1 VKLRWKFFCVL
12 LVFSLAPLGVVAL
25 IGHHENL
32 GTSAAIATDVSSAL
46 IHSTGS
52 VLKLWADTS
61 ARILDKTKVAVEFA
75 LADLARETE
84 VVLAEAAPAPMRVY
98 FAADFDAAATA
109 PPDLAPRAATGDAW
123 VSLEHPAALLAP
135 GAPAQAAEED
145 IDRLSLLADA
155 FLNLTEKLGRSLHW
169 VHVTTESGA
178 HISFP
183 GHGGYPDGFDPRER
197 SWYRNAADDAVH
209 WSPPYVDAITG
220 QLTMTASRAVRG
232 VDGARVGVAA
242 VDVLLNDA
250 LRVQELS
257 AWWTAAARSMIVRPV
272 YDPATRTTELRI
284 VAQKDSQSPPNV
296 WAESAAVERLA
307 ADDPNGAN
315 ELARLMAAGQ
325 AGLLELPF
333 GGTPSVWALAPSFG
347 GSWFVVIV
355 PRTVIERAPERTLDI
370 VRRHTREREWAM
382 AAAAA
387 GAVVLAAIAA
397 LLGSRGFTRPMVE
410 LVEAAGRL
418 SRGDYDVQVHSR
430 TRDERD
436 QLIRSFNEMVPRLK
450 DHLRMHESLQLAT
463 EVQQNLLPKVMPA
476 FAGMDVSA
484 LSIYCDETGGDYYD
498 FIADP
503 NDPSGPG
510 TIVVADVSGHGAHA
524 ALLMASARAGLR
536 LRASLPGTAA
546 DIVADVNRMFSEDV
560 GDTGSFMTMFYL
572 TVDGPGRSMRWV
584 RAGHDP
590 AILYDPRSGR
600 FEELG
605 GRGAPLGFDPGTSF
619 QERFRTDLVP
629 GAIIFVGTDGIWE
642 AMAPDGTMF
651 GKAALHELI
660 RTNSRRSAG
669 QIVAAVV
676 AAIEAHRQGAKPADD
691 ITMAVVK
698 LT

>member
-1 VKLRWKFFCVL
+1 
-12 LVFSLAPLGVVAL
+12 
-25 IGHHENL
+25 
-32 GTSAAIATDVSSAL
+32 
-46 IHSTGS
+46 
-52 VLKLWADTS
+52 
-61 ARILDKTKVAVEFA
+61 
-75 LADLARETE
+75 
-84 VVLAEAAPAPMRVY
+84 
-98 FAADFDAAATA
+98 
-109 PPDLAPRAATGDAW
+109 
-123 VSLEHPAALLAP
+123 
-135 GAPAQAAEED
+135 
-145 IDRLSLLADA
+145 
-155 FLNLTEKLGRSLHW
+155 
-169 VHVTTESGA
+169 
-178 HISFP
+178 
-183 GHGGYPDGFDPRER
+183 
-197 SWYRNAADDAVH
+197 
-209 WSPPYVDAITG
+209 
-220 QLTMTASRAVRG
+220 
-232 VDGARVGVAA
+232 
-242 VDVLLNDA
+242 
-250 LRVQELS
+250 
-257 AWWTAAARSMIVRPV
+257 
-272 YDPATRTTELRI
+272 
-284 VAQKDSQSPPNV
+284 
-296 WAESAAVERLA
+296 
-307 ADDPNGAN
+307 
-315 ELARLMAAGQ
+315 
-325 AGLLELPF
+325 
-333 GGTPSVWALAPSFG
+333 
-347 GSWFVVIV
+347 
-355 PRTVIERAPERTLDI
+355 
-370 VRRHTREREWAM
+370 M

-397 LLGSRGFTRPMVE
+397 LLGSRGFTRPIMD

-418 SRGDYDVQVHSR
+418 SCGDYDVQVLSR

-463 EVQQNLLPKVMPA
+463 EVQQNLLPKVMPTY
-476 FAGMDVSA
+476 AGMDVSA

-560 GDTGSFMTMFYL
+560 GDSGSFMTMFYL

-605 GRGAPLGFDPGTSF
+605 GRGAPLGLDPETLF
-619 QERFRTDLVP
+619 QERFRTDLAP
-629 GAIIFVGTDGIWE
+629 GAVIFVGTDGIWE
-642 AMAPDGTMF
+642 AMAPDGTLF

-660 RTNSRRSAG
+660 RAHSRRSAG

-698 LT
+698 ML